1 MNTSLTDSVNRHGSV
16 QLIAPESFCS
26 PRYISEDTNS
36 GKRWYAVSV
45 RRRAERMTALCLENK
60 GYEYL
65 LPSRRVKRR
74 LSDRVK
80 LIEQPLFSG
89 YVFCKLDVKERLPLL
104 TTPGV
109 ISLVGFGKEPIPVA
123 DSEIDAI
130 FQIVRAEARA
140 EEWPFVEQGQRVE
153 ITSGALRGL
162 EGVVVRC
169 STTFRVVV
177 SVTLLRRSVAVQV
190 ERSAIRLVQ
199 APLR

>member
-1 MNTSLTDSVNRHGSV
+1 MT
-16 QLIAPESFCS
+16 
-26 PRYISEDTNS
+26 
-36 GKRWYAVSV
+36 KRWYAVSV
-45 RRRAERMTALCLENK
+45 RQRAEKMTASYLENK
-60 GYEYL
+60 GYEHL
-65 LPSRRVKRR
+65 LPARRIKRQ

-80 LIEQPLFSG
+80 VIDQPLFPG
-89 YVFCKLDVKERLPLL
+89 YVFCKLDVRERLPLL

-130 FQIVRAEARA
+130 SRIVRAEVQA
-140 EEWPFVEQGQRVE
+140 EEWPFVEQGQHVE

-169 STTFRVVV
+169 AAAFRVIL

-190 ERSAIRLVQ
+190 ERNAIRLLH
-199 APLR
+199 APPR